1 MKKTL
6 VYLFALVIQFAN
18 PANAQVAAL
27 PYVPGL
33 DSFNVFSGITVDY
46 NMADD
51 VVFSNIPIGF
61 DFYYGGA
68 LHQKM
73 SISTNGFIELDTTS
87 SSFWINILSGVRNNI
102 IAPFGADLR
111 NSGSNSSLQYTV
123 TGTAPNRICII
134 QWLHYTYFAG
144 QADINFQIKL
154 YETSNC
160 IKFVYGTTTLLTNPL
175 NTQIGL
181 RGSNNLDFLVLGDTV
196 CSWANA
202 FPYPLI
208 TTLFPVSLNC
218 SMPSGFAFNF
228 GSCNGGNA
236 NFGFLDGSIFID
248 DNGNGFL
255 DNNESP
261 IANKIVNM
269 QPGNYFVSS
278 NTQGNYTF
286 FFVDS
291 TLTYSLST
299 APILYWNQTTLP
311 TVLTCN
317 PASQSTKD
325 LDFGFQPIPNIH
337 EVSVYCPNWNA
348 KPGQPEPM
356 PISYHNNGTAVES
369 DTIVL
374 EMDSLYSFISATPA
388 PLLVNGK
395 TITWVY
401 SNLQPGQSGSIMLY
415 LLPDSNAV
423 MGNYLD
429 SKLTIGPVAND
440 TVPANNL
447 VALHQLIANS
457 WDPNDKLA
465 EPAGII
471 KAGDKIN
478 YTIRFQNTGTA
489 SADNVTILDT
499 LDANLD
505 LLSFKLLGASHSVN
519 FTMEGNGI
527 ARFTFYNIQLP
538 DSGTDLAG
546 SNGAVWFSINAKANL
561 LPLTIINNTAGIYF
575 DFNPAV
581 ITNTTAD
588 TIANILSVGDV
599 DGTSKFAIA
608 LPNPASNLIIF
619 NSNDGSS
626 IQAVSIYNTVGQLC
640 LDQQIASP
648 NSPVNIS
655 QLSNGTYVAKIVTDK
670 DFYQV
675 KFIKQ

>member
-1 MKKTL
+1 MKKL
-6 VYLFALVIQFAN
+6 SLCFFALIMLMMHTVK
-18 PANAQVAAL
+18 AQVAAL
-27 PYVPGL
+27 PYTPSL
-33 DSFNVFSGITVDY
+33 DSFNVITGTTVDY

-51 VVFSNIPIGF
+51 VIFPNIPIGF
-61 DFYYGGA
+61 DFYFGGA

-73 SISTNGFIELDTTS
+73 TISTNGFIELDTTS
-87 SSFWINILSGVRNNI
+87 VMFWINILSGARNNI

-111 NSGSNSSLQYTV
+111 NGGINSSLQYTV
-123 TGTAPNRICII
+123 TGTAPNRVCII

-144 QADINFQIKL
+144 QGDINFQIQL
-154 YETSNC
+154 HETSNC
-160 IKFVYGTTTLLTNPL
+160 IKFVYGANTLLTNPL

-202 FPYPLI
+202 YPYPSI
-208 TTLFPVSLNC
+208 STLFPVSLNC

-228 GSCNGGNA
+228 GACNGGNA
-236 NFGFLDGSIFID
+236 NFGFLGGTIFND
-248 DNGNGFL
+248 DNGNGAL

-269 QPGNYFVSS
+269 QPGNYYVSS
-278 NTQGNYTF
+278 NAQGNYTF

-291 TLTYSLST
+291 SLTYSLST

-317 PASQSTKD
+317 PASQSTKN

-337 EVSVYCPNWNA
+337 EVEVYCPNWNA

-356 PISYHNNGTAVES
+356 PISFHNNGTAVES
-369 DTIVL
+369 DTITF

-388 PLLVNGK
+388 PLSVNGK
-395 TITWVY
+395 IVTWYY

-415 LLPDSNAV
+415 LLPDTSAV

-429 SKLTIGPVAND
+429 SKLSIGPVAND
-440 TVPANNL
+440 TVPGNNL
-447 VALHQLIANS
+447 LNLHQLISNS

-465 EPAGII
+465 EPSGMI

-478 YTIRFQNTGTA
+478 FTIRFQNTGTA
-489 SADNVTILDT
+489 SADNVTIIDT
-499 LDANLD
+499 LDTNLD
-505 LLSFKLLGASHSVN
+505 LTSFKLLGATHSVN
-519 FTMEGNGI
+519 FTMEGNGM

-546 SNGAVWFSINAKANL
+546 SNGAVWFSVNAKANL
-561 LPLTIINNTAGIYF
+561 QPLTVINNTAGIYF

-588 TIANILSVGDV
+588 TIANILSFGDV
-599 DGTSKFAIA
+599 TIKNNYALV
-608 LPNPASNLIIF
+608 LPNPASNLISF
-619 NSNDGSS
+619 SSTNGSV
-626 IQAVSIYNTVGQLC
+626 IKVVSIYNTVGQIC
-640 LDQQIASP
+640 LNEKFTSSG
-648 NSPVNIS
+648 NTLNIS
-655 QLSNGTYVAKIVTDK
+655 KLAQGTYVAKLTTDK
-670 DFYQV
+670 GIFQV
-675 KFIKQ
+675 KFIKE